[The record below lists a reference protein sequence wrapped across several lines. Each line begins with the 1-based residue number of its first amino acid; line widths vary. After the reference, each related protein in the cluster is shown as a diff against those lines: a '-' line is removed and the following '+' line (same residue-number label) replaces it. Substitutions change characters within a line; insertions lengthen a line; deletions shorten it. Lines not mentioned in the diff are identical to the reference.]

1 LKTIDQWLVASIT
14 LAEVFKSVLRRT
26 ASDYAI
32 PNWRRRA
39 IERCA
44 HPKAMQLTGEDANA
58 LQLDNRSLM
67 ERTNGHICSSCEV
80 GW

>member
-1 LKTIDQWLVASIT
+1 M
-14 LAEVFKSVLRRT
+14 AEVFKSVLRRT
-26 ASDYAI
+26 ASNYAI

-58 LQLDNRSLM
+58 VLLDNRSLM
-67 ERTNGHICSSCEV
+67 EGTNGRIYSSYEV